1 LNPQDFI
8 SFHNASKQSGV
19 IMSFSGD
26 VSEKV
31 LFSLGEVLKFRMNQG
46 DTDASVAKRVFS
58 VFVEQAQN
66 IIRYSA
72 DKIAGASQEN
82 AAAVSAGMI
91 IVGVEMGRFFVAC
104 GNEVPLSQV
113 EPLRGRLS
121 RIAGMNQD
129 ELKAYYR
136 EKIRQ
141 PADEG
146 SLGGSIGLIEIARRS
161 SAPVEFDFQ
170 DVGPDRSFFC
180 LKAYI

>member
-1 LNPQDFI
+1 MVNPQDFI
-8 SFHNASKQSGV
+8 AFHNASKQNGV

-31 LFSLGEVLKFRMNQG
+31 LFSLGEVLKFRMTQG

-72 DKIAGASQEN
+72 DRVAEGASTGN
-82 AAAVSAGMI
+82 GVSSGMI
-91 IVGVEMGRFFVAC
+91 VVGVEKERFFVAC
-104 GNEVPLSQV
+104 GNEIPKAQV
-113 EPLRGRLS
+113 DPLRERLS
-121 RIAGMNQD
+121 RIAGMNPD

-141 PADEG
+141 PVDEG
-146 SLGGSIGLIEIARRS
+146 SLGGSVGLIEIARRA
-161 SAPVEFDFQ
+161 SAPVEFEFRDL
-170 DVGPDRSFFC
+170 GPDRSFFC

>member
-1 LNPQDFI
+1 
-8 SFHNASKQSGV
+8 
-19 IMSFSGD
+19 MSFSGD

-31 LFSLGEVLKFRMNQG
+31 LFSLGEVLKFRMTQG

-72 DKIAGASQEN
+72 DRVAGG
-82 AAAVSAGMI
+82 AADGTGVSAGMI
-91 IVGVEMGRFFVAC
+91 VVGVEDGRFFVAC
-104 GNEVPLSQV
+104 GNEVPQAQV

-141 PADEG
+141 PTEEG
-146 SLGGSIGLIEIARRS
+146 SLGGSVGLIEIARRS

-170 DVGPDRSFFC
+170 DVAPDRSFFC

>member
-1 LNPQDFI
+1 MSPQDFI
-8 SFHNASKQSGV
+8 SFHNASRQSGV

-31 LFSLGEVLKFRMNQG
+31 LFSLGEVLRFRMTQG
-46 DTDASVAKRVFS
+46 ATDASIAKRVFS

-72 DKIAGASQEN
+72 DRVAGGSPDGSG
-82 AAAVSAGMI
+82 VSAGMI
-91 IVGVEMGRFFVAC
+91 VVGMEEGRFFVAC
-104 GNEVPLSQV
+104 GNEVPQAQV
-113 EPLRGRLS
+113 EPLRARLS

-141 PADEG
+141 PAEEG
-146 SLGGSIGLIEIARRS
+146 SLGGSIGLIEIARRA
-161 SAPVEFDFQ
+161 SAPVEFDFR
-170 DVGPDRSFFC
+170 DLGAHRSFFC